1 MSNRLLSALC
11 VGAAVCAFTV
21 GGAQA
26 AVTVIGPGPANLCYE
41 AADSGRT
48 THEGIGF
55 CNEALAGILSTTDR
69 AATYINRGVL
79 ELNVAKTNA
88 AQDDF
93 NAGIEINPDLA
104 EGYVDRGATYIAQR
118 RYADAIKD
126 INKGLALGA
135 KQPHIAYFDRAIADE
150 GLGNL
155 QAAYEDYRQALVIDP
170 DFTMASDELK
180 RFKVVEK
187 PSGA

>member
-11 VGAAVCAFTV
+11 IGAATSLFAFGT
-21 GGAQA
+21 AQA

-48 THEGIGF
+48 THEGIMF
-55 CNEALAGILSTTDR
+55 CNEALAGMLSTSDR
-69 AATYINRGVL
+69 AATLINRGVL
-79 ELNVAKTNA
+79 ELNIAKINA

-93 NAGIEINPDLA
+93 NAGIALDPNLA
-104 EGYVDRGATYIAQR
+104 EGYVDRGATLIAQK
-118 RYADAIKD
+118 RYVEAIKD

-155 QAAYEDYRQALVIDP
+155 QAAYDDYRQALALAP
-170 DFTMASDELK
+170 NFTLASDELK
-180 RFKVVEK
+180 RFKVIEK